1 MAVRFGQRVPLIG
14 SIELDTIAAEW
25 MMDVACASPYIP
37 SVMTELDL
45 SLRPQADSRR
55 NISGLGRAEL
65 RAVLAETFDLDEKK
79 ARMRANQIWRWVY
92 QHGIT
97 DFSQMTDIAKEMRGQ
112 LAEHFE
118 VVRPEMIE
126 RQISDDGT
134 RKYLL
139 RMGPGI
145 EVECVYIPDV
155 GRTGA
160 LCVSSQVGCTLNCTF
175 CHTGTQKLVRNLTTA
190 EIIGQVLAFEGK
202 GQHVVFH

>member
-1 MAVRFGQRVPLIG
+1 
-14 SIELDTIAAEW
+14 
-25 MMDVACASPYIP
+25 
-37 SVMTELDL
+37 MTELDL
-45 SLRPQADSRR
+45 SVSPKDNGRR

-65 RAVLAETFDLDEKK
+65 CAELTSAFDLDEKK
-79 ARMRANQIWRWVY
+79 VRMRANQIWRWVY

-97 DFSQMTDIAKEMRGQ
+97 DFSQMTDIAKDMRDQ

-118 VVRPEMIE
+118 VTRPEMIE

-155 GRTGA
+155 GRT
-160 LCVSSQVGCTLNCTF
+160 
-175 CHTGTQKLVRNLTTA
+175 
-190 EIIGQVLAFEGK
+190 
-202 GQHVVFH
+202 